1 MRVTFREAY
10 INPIILLREVHPFL
24 FLSTVLKVQR
34 GTPSCVKGEEQNNH
48 DKSTSRT
55 LLEFPFF
62 NYLELPLK
70 CNATVY
76 CSWQRETTFSMS
88 WAWLPRGL
96 RHVQSSSDVL
106 LQFLWTLIIFKIKTH
121 TSNLTDTLLCQHI
134 NNRFTCALGSI
145 ICRRCYI
152 RCLLF
157 YGLTASADVTL
168 GERHTQQFP
177 GKWLHL
183 SSAIRWCKNYS
194 RLL

>member
-1 MRVTFREAY
+1 MHERRRT
-10 INPIILLREVHPFL
+10 
-24 FLSTVLKVQR
+24 
-34 GTPSCVKGEEQNNH
+34 EQSWQKH
-48 DKSTSRT
+48 FTDTSRIS
-55 LLEFPFF
+55 LF
-62 NYLELPLK
+62 
-70 CNATVY
+70 
-76 CSWQRETTFSMS
+76 Q
-88 WAWLPRGL
+88 LPRTSFKMQ
-96 RHVQSSSDVL
+96 RHSVL
-106 LQFLWTLIIFKIKTH
+106 LLTKRNDFLHVLSVIAWGSEVCSKIQWCLQFSWPLIIFKLKTH
-121 TSNLTDTLLCQHI
+121 TSNLTNTLLCQHI
-134 NNRFTCALGSI
+134 NNRFKRAPGSI